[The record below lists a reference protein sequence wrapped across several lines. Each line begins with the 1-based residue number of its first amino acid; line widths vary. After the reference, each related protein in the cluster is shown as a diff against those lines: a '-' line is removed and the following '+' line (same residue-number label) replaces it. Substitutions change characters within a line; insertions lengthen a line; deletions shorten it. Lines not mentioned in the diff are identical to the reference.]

1 MKNFDDFKTALE
13 NIANRITPSI
23 GYVLIM
29 FFIIA
34 SILIS
39 RAGEPP
45 APYNPIPVTPVFIR

>member
-39 RAGEPP
+39 RGGEP
-45 APYNPIPVTPVFIR
+45 APYNPRPVIPVFIK